1 MNLEATDR
9 TPAISLTQDPLKLSI
24 SGESFP
30 EDVSAFYGDIISAI
44 NQLASTAKGKLEV
57 EMAMVYI
64 NSSSIKAMYRIFEG
78 LDAYRQAGNEV
89 QVTWKAEADDDIM
102 QELGEDFKD
111 RSLISTIEKN
121 YYWPKAKP
129 FSRLETMRKSKG
141 LLSACLTGFPRWC
154 VKTRI

>member
-1 MNLEATDR
+1 MQITATDR
-9 TPAISLTQDPLKLSI
+9 TPAISLTKDPFKFSI

-30 EDVSAFYGDIISAI
+30 EDVSAFYGEVISAV
-44 NQLASTAKGKLEV
+44 NQLASSAKGKLEV

-78 LDAYRQAGNEV
+78 IDAYRQAGNEV

-111 RSLISTIEKN
+111 RFQALNFTVEQH
-121 YYWPKAKP
+121 
-129 FSRLETMRKSKG
+129 G
-141 LLSACLTGFPRWC
+141 
-154 VKTRI
+154 